1 MEFLSGIHLSPAPP
15 RHVPSHF
22 LHFLPSQ
29 IGVPSTTV
37 SVTDNFEGNGHGTSQ
52 AGAVALLV
60 LLAIMLFGTP
70 GIWQIDLVGNG
81 TAVSRRSTGAPA
93 DPMLATFRPSHQRSC
108 EGNGGRMESGHSC
121 GAEHHVNRIRQ
132 TIRRASGNDG
142 YAEVDT
148 ASQQVIALHTHTLA
162 GSRENH

>member
-1 MEFLSGIHLSPAPP
+1 
-15 RHVPSHF
+15 
-22 LHFLPSQ
+22 
-29 IGVPSTTV
+29 
-37 SVTDNFEGNGHGTSQ
+37 
-52 AGAVALLV
+52 
-60 LLAIMLFGTP
+60 
-70 GIWQIDLVGNG
+70 
-81 TAVSRRSTGAPA
+81 
-93 DPMLATFRPSHQRSC
+93 
-108 EGNGGRMESGHSC
+108 MESGHSC